1 LRIALYHA
9 NLPEPGRKPGGVE
22 VFVHRLANA
31 LCGRGN
37 EVEVLTYS
45 TTPADAAYR
54 VRRLPPR
61 RAESSRL
68 LRQYVASW
76 GLNFQDLGGFDVAHT
91 HGDDWFW
98 LRRRL
103 PVVRTFHGSAKL
115 ERESATSA
123 RRRIDKS
130 VVYPLELAAAR
141 LATSTYGVGTDSA
154 EIYRT
159 DGLLPPGIDLDV
171 PDRAPCERPTIL
183 FVGSW
188 AGRKRGALLH
198 RAFREQVL
206 PALPDAELWMVAD
219 KCEPAEGVHWIQTP
233 TDVELRD
240 LYSRAWVFCLPSSY
254 EGFGIPYL
262 EAMAQ
267 GVPVVASSNPGS
279 RLLLEEG
286 RRGIIAGDE
295 ELGDRLLELL
305 QDSQRRAAMAAAG
318 RERAGEFS
326 WEQSAERH
334 EEAYRAAIE
343 RRAAWR

>member
-1 LRIALYHA
+1 M
-9 NLPEPGRKPGGVE
+9 
-22 VFVHRLANA
+22 
-31 LCGRGN
+31 
-37 EVEVLTYS
+37 
-45 TTPADAAYR
+45 
-54 VRRLPPR
+54 PPTGSAGCRSR
-61 RAESSRL
+61 RAEHSRL

-76 GLNFQDLGGFDVAHT
+76 SLNFQDLGGFDVAHT

-115 ERESATSA
+115 ERDSATSA

-171 PDRAPCERPTIL
+171 PDRAPSEQPTIL

-188 AGRKRGALLH
+188 SGRKRGDLLH
-198 RAFREQVL
+198 RVFREKVL
-206 PALPDAELWMVAD
+206 PALPDAELWMVSD
-219 KCEPAEGVHWIQTP
+219 ECEPAAGVRWIQTP
-233 TDVELRD
+233 TDAELRD

-267 GVPVVASSNPGS
+267 GVPVVAASNPGS
-279 RLLLEEG
+279 RMLLEEG

-295 ELGDRLLELL
+295 ELGERLLELL
-305 QDSQRRAAMAAAG
+305 RDPRRRSAMAAAG
-318 RERAGEFS
+318 LERAGEFS
-326 WEQSAERH
+326 WEQSAARH

-343 RRAAWR
+343 RRKQT